1 MALNRR
7 LGKPAGC
14 DLFAMAIYEAYMPPA
29 GRIGG
34 NSENAL
40 LNARFVKDTLAP
52 LALFIPFLWLLF
64 HGLWLE
70 TIAYVL
76 IAIGTGAIMEL
87 GWPAIGFA
95 LSLLPGLYLF
105 IEGRELLAAKLRRKG
120 WRFAGVVEA
129 DSEEAAERRFFENTD
144 ISTLP
149 VAAGP
154 ESHSAFAFS
163 GGRDPWAKA
172 AGATGATD
180 RRDRPEFGI
189 FADD

>member
-1 MALNRR
+1 
-7 LGKPAGC
+7 
-14 DLFAMAIYEAYMPPA
+14 MAIYEAYMPPA

-34 NSENAL
+34 EPADAL
-40 LNARFVKDTLAP
+40 LKARFVKDALAP
-52 LALFIPFLWLLF
+52 LALFIPFLWLLL

-95 LSLLPGLYLF
+95 LSILPGLYLF
-105 IEGRELLAAKLRRKG
+105 IEGRELVAAKLRRKG
-120 WRFAGVVEA
+120 WRLAGVVEA
-129 DSEEAAERRFFENTD
+129 DSKEAAERRFFENTD
-144 ISTLP
+144 LSTLP
-149 VAAGP
+149 AAAAPG
-154 ESHSAFAFS
+154 SASTQAFH

-172 AGATGATD
+172 AGVND